1 MSKDHLYYQN
11 DVKSKDEMTALTDEI
26 KKQLANHLELYKR
39 DPEKAHMWDTA
50 LIGIGGVVP
59 CLMLSAIGAKTGQL
73 RQNVLQ
79 YYRVKGDYVVIAS
92 RGGTVDHPAWYK
104 NLLANPNCEIQVG
117 GFHSK
122 ATARTITGPE
132 RAEYWKAVTEQQP
145 MQIEY
150 QKKTTR
156 EIPVVVMDLVD

>member
-11 DVKSKDEMTALTDEI
+11 DVKSKDEMTALPDEI

-73 RQNVLQ
+73 RQNVVQ

-92 RGGTVDHPAWYK
+92 RGGTIDHPAWYK

-122 ATARTITGPE
+122 AIARTIIGPE
-132 RAEYWKAVTEQQP
+132 RAEYWKAVTEEQP